1 MIKDTVPGVVGNCA
15 STSAWVTAWITLHS
29 EPVLHIMSV
38 VAGIIASIA
47 TAAYYIL
54 EYRRA
59 RKERTRDDELKQAK
73 RRRAQRKK
81 VR

>member
-1 MIKDTVPGVVGNCA
+1 MIRDTVPGVAGNCA
-15 STSAWVTAWITLHS
+15 SGGAWLIAWFTLHG
-29 EPVLHIMSV
+29 EPVLHVMSV

-59 RKERTRDDELKQAK
+59 RKERVQITK
-73 RRRAQRKK
+73 RGRAVQRKK
-81 VR
+81 SR